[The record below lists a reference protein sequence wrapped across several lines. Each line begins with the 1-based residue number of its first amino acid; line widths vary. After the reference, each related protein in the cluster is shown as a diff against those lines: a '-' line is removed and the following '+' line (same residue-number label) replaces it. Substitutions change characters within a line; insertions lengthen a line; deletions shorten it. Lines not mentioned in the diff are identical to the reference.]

1 MVLDDMNPFVSG
13 LISDISNAYSF
24 TNMDADSTNPA
35 YRVRP
40 DVEAGFSTA
49 QVFKIPCAYF
59 FANNAGCPP
68 VL

>member
-40 DVEAGFSTA
+40 DMTGHAGFSPA
-49 QVFKIPCAYF
+49 YAIPTGAP
-59 FANNAGCPP
+59 ASA
-68 VL
+68 